1 MRRIRKLGIA
11 AAVFYLLFSTMLYYL
26 QEKMIFL
33 PTTLPESYRYEFD
46 QPFEEFFL
54 ETEDGARLNAIHFK
68 VQNPK
73 GVVLYFHGNA
83 GDLSRWGTVVS
94 MFPRIGYDA
103 IVMDYRTYGKSKGKL
118 SQDALLADAKKFYAH
133 TLERYNESDIL
144 LYGRSLG
151 SGLACFLATE
161 NQPRMVLLESPYYSL
176 RSIARHR
183 FPFLPVDWL
192 LRYHLDSNEYVK
204 EIRSPIALFHGD
216 EDKVIPWESGKAL
229 FDSIPIEQKVMYTIQ
244 GGHHNDLDQFPEYHA
259 RLDQVLELGVPAIE
273 KKAVK

>member
-1 MRRIRKLGIA
+1 MRKIRNFGITA
-11 AAVFYLLFSTMLYYL
+11 TVLYLLFSTMLYYL

-33 PTTLPESYRYEFD
+33 PTTLPESYTYEFD
-46 QPFEEFFL
+46 QTFEEFFL
-54 ETEDGARLNAIHFK
+54 ETEDGARLNALHFK
-68 VQNPK
+68 VDNPK

-118 SQDALLADAKKFYAH
+118 SQGALLDDARQFYAY
-133 TLERYNESDIL
+133 TRERYNESDIL

-151 SGLACFLATE
+151 SGLACYLASE
-161 NQPRMVLLESPYYSL
+161 NKPKMVLLESPYYSL
-176 RSIARHR
+176 RSIARKR

-204 EIRSPIALFHGD
+204 EINSPIAIFHGD
-216 EDKVIPWESGKAL
+216 GDRVIPLESGKEL
-229 FDSIPIEQKVMYTIQ
+229 FESIPLDQKIFYTIQ
-244 GGHHNDLDQFPEYHA
+244 GGHHNDLDQFPEYHT
-259 RLDQVLELGVPAIE
+259 RLDQVLELGVPTLE
-273 KKAVK
+273 KTEAK

>member
-1 MRRIRKLGIA
+1 MRRIRKIGITA
-11 AAVFYLLFSTMLYYL
+11 ATVYLLFSTMLYYL

-46 QPFEEFFL
+46 QDFEEIFL
-54 ETEDGARLNAIHFK
+54 DTEDGARLNALHFK
-68 VQNPK
+68 VDNPK

-118 SQDALLADAKKFYAH
+118 SQEALLEDARKFYNY
-133 TLERYNESDIL
+133 TLERYEESDIL

-151 SGLACFLATE
+151 SGLVCHLASQ
-161 NQPRMVLLESPYYSL
+161 NKPKMVLLESPYYSL
-176 RSIARHR
+176 RSIAKQR

-204 EIRSPIALFHGD
+204 EINSPIAIFHGSD
-216 EDKVIPWESGKAL
+216 DKVIPLESGKAL
-229 FDSIPIEQKVMYTIQ
+229 FESIPYAQKVFFTIQ

-259 RLDQVLELGVPAIE
+259 RLDQVLMLGIPTFE
-273 KKAVK
+273 KSAVK

>member
-1 MRRIRKLGIA
+1 MRRLRQLGIGT
-11 AAVFYLLFSTMLYYL
+11 VILYLLVSTMLYYL

-33 PTTLPESYRYEFD
+33 PSSLPANYQYVFD

-54 ETEDGARLNAIHFK
+54 ETDDGARLNAIHFK
-68 VQNPK
+68 IENPR

-83 GDLSRWGTVVS
+83 GDLSRWGRVVS

-118 SQDALLADAKKFYAH
+118 SQQALLSDAEKFYAY
-133 TLERYNESDIL
+133 TLERYKESDIL

-151 SGLACFLATE
+151 SGIACYLAAGNT
-161 NQPRMVLLESPYYSL
+161 PKMVLLESPYYSL
-176 RSIARHR
+176 RAIAKKR

-204 EIRSPIALFHGD
+204 DIKSPIAIFHGD
-216 EDKVIPWESGKAL
+216 GDKVIPLESGKAL
-229 FDSIPIEQKVMYTIQ
+229 FEDIPIDQKVFFTIQ
-244 GGHHNDLDQFPEYHA
+244 GGHHNDLDQYPEYHA
-259 RLDQVLELGVPAIE
+259 RLDQVLELGVPTIE
-273 KKAVK
+273 KTGAN